1 MTTFM
6 TLSMFK
12 SAKSIEATDVREMSI
27 PDFIQ
32 WMENSFSDEKDKLSR
47 PALESEH
54 VIPFDC
60 DSATDHAPLVEFLR
74 KRGLSFAVYESHT
87 PGNWNALVFS
97 ALPRSFEEKR
107 VIRDELAMEAKM
119 IASFDPAVGRRHSVG
134 RRMLASDVQGAVFA
148 YKKILVARLTKAD
161 LTSQNNFVYP
171 KSGIVVCEDFRP
183 TNKCGHG
190 LHGFENGVGELNSSV
205 CPIAFSGEPYVFQI
219 IEVEDTRQNLV
230 RMAGKVK
237 YRVGNIVYT
246 GGRDGYVKHMTEA
259 NGGKLP
265 EKSMFGVAAGDRGEA
280 VSVGGF
286 GAASAG
292 YQGAASAGYQGAA
305 SAGDQGAASAGY
317 QGAAS
322 AGDQGAASAGY
333 QGAASAGYQ
342 GAASAGVQGAAS
354 AGDQGAASAGYQGAA
369 SAGDQGAASA
379 GYQGAASAGVQG
391 AASAGY
397 QGAASAGDQG
407 AASAGYQGAASA
419 GDQGAIGIG
428 IHKNGSYV
436 KVWGIIGET
445 KDIDGEVLKAGMPYK
460 LTGDLKFRPVPAR
473 ERIEVVVSDI
483 TAMRGLQVIVNAA
496 NESLL
501 GGGGVDGAIH
511 KAAGHKLMEECK
523 GLGGAQP
530 GQVKWTRAHRL
541 QCQRIAHAVGPRW
554 TGGQNKEAETL
565 AKCYREVIQGTVGRG
580 LLRVGF
586 PSISTGA
593 FGYPLEQAAQVAI
606 EALIDAMAARHV
618 WVKIV
623 CFDEKTAEAYRRV
636 LKK

>member
-292 YQGAASAGYQGAA
+292 YQGAASAG
-305 SAGDQGAASAGY
+305 
-317 QGAAS
+317 
-322 AGDQGAASAGY
+322 
-333 QGAASAGYQ
+333 
-342 GAASAGVQGAAS
+342 
-354 AGDQGAASAGYQGAA
+354 
-369 SAGDQGAASA
+369 
-379 GYQGAASAGVQG
+379 
-391 AASAGY
+391 
-397 QGAASAGDQG
+397 
-407 AASAGYQGAASA
+407 
-419 GDQGAIGIG
+419 DQGAIGIG